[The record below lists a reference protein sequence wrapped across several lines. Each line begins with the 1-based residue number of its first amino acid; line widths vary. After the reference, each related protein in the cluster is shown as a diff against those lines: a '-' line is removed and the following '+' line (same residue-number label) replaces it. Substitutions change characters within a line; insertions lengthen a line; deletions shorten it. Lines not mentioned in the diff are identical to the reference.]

1 MFLRGSP
8 NRWVDR
14 GNHARTLARPCS
26 SGRRPGREPSYLSR
40 RRGRTET
47 GPGPEPDAPR
57 PARGFLYPGS
67 HRSIRQQRPRER
79 AKRTGQENGP
89 RERGRVIE
97 MRYECERGGRTVA
110 NVLWEG
116 PGQVTVDVTD
126 AADRPQFDRF
136 FGEEVAYLDA
146 GFDFGGGM
154 DDAGMTTRRRDWT
167 PWEFE
172 RATRNLAHRLGCT
185 VRRVETGPVEER
197 LERRAEVAAT

>member
-1 MFLRGSP
+1 M
-8 NRWVDR
+8 DD
-14 GNHARTLARPCS
+14 
-26 SGRRPGREPSYLSR
+26 E
-40 RRGRTET
+40 
-47 GPGPEPDAPR
+47 
-57 PARGFLYPGS
+57 
-67 HRSIRQQRPRER
+67 
-79 AKRTGQENGP
+79 
-89 RERGRVIE
+89 GRVIQ
-97 MRYECERGGRTVA
+97 MRYEFERGGRTVA

-154 DDAGMTTRRRDWT
+154 DEAGMTTRRRDWT

-185 VRRVETGPVEER
+185 VRRVQTGPVEER
-197 LERRAEVAAT
+197 GEPRAEVAAP